1 MSGLTGRDTGYQ
13 SDVAIPDHWLNLA
26 AHLSWPLPLP
36 RNANGAAETT
46 ETLMRMYSEE
56 CARIEMLEG
65 QYQRDRFISIPG
77 TVMDQYAKYR
87 PSSLRRAAGLEK
99 RLDYEGKIFF
109 KREDGNPTGS
119 HKPNTAIAQA
129 YYAQHEGLT
138 GLVTDTGAGQ
148 WGAALAWACH
158 SFGLECTVFMTRNSF
173 TTKPYRRYLMQMSG
187 ARVFASPSEM
197 TSQGRALL
205 EIDQNHRG
213 SLGIGM
219 GEAME
224 FMRTQPNTRLALGCM
239 SYYAAMH
246 QTVIGQELATQL
258 DLAEVSPDILI
269 GCVGGGTNF
278 VGFVAPFATDTLP
291 PAFSGSKRPRLVAVE
306 SANIPVLTSGVYDY
320 EFADAFGLTT
330 QVKMYTLGR
339 DFLPAEIHAGGLR
352 YHGKSPILSLL
363 VHKGRVE
370 AVAVEQEEAFSAAKL
385 FFEAEGILAAPESAH
400 AIAQVI
406 REVARDKQA
415 GKKSTMVFCLSG
427 TGYLDLESYSSSLL
441 AKPMKQMATRDAL

>member
-1 MSGLTGRDTGYQ
+1 VPEQ
-13 SDVAIPDHWLNLA
+13 WLNLA
-26 AHLSWPLPLP
+26 AQIPWAFPLPH
-36 RNANGAAETT
+36 NADGET
-46 ETLMRMYSEE
+46 ETRESLARIYSEE

-65 QYQRDRFISIPG
+65 EYRTHPFISVPAD
-77 TVMDQYAKYR
+77 VLDEYAKYR
-87 PSSLRRAAGLEK
+87 PSRFQRARGLEK
-99 RLDYEGKIFF
+99 QLDYPGQIYF

-129 YYAQHEGLT
+129 HYARAQGLS

-158 SFGLECTVFMTRNSF
+158 TQGLECSVFMTRNSF
-173 TTKPYRRYLMQMSG
+173 NSKPYRRYLMQMSG
-187 ARVFASPSEM
+187 ARVFASPSEI

-205 EIDQNHRG
+205 KVDQNHRG

-224 FMRTQPNTRLALGCM
+224 YMRTQSGTRLALGCM

-246 QTVIGQELATQL
+246 QTVIGQELVAQL
-258 DLAEVSPDILI
+258 EMAEVVPDILI

-278 VGFVAPFATDTLP
+278 IGFVAPFASDNALP
-291 PAFSGSKRPRLVAVE
+291 ASLKGSKRPRLVAVE
-306 SANIPVLTSGVYDY
+306 SANIPVLTKGVYEY

-339 DFLPAEIHAGGLR
+339 NFLPDEIHAGGLR

-363 VHKGRVE
+363 VHEGRIE
-370 AVAVEQEEAFSAAKL
+370 AAAVDQNEAFLAGKI
-385 FFEAEGILAAPESAH
+385 FFESEGILAAPESSH
-400 AIAQVI
+400 AIAHVI
-406 REVARDKQA
+406 KEIEREKREGTAA
-415 GKKSTMVFCLSG
+415 TIVFCLSG
-427 TGYLDLESYSSSLL
+427 TGYLDLQSYSSFFG
-441 AKPMKQMATRDAL
+441 MK

>member
-1 MSGLTGRDTGYQ
+1 M
-13 SDVAIPDHWLNLA
+13 
-26 AHLSWPLPLP
+26 
-36 RNANGAAETT
+36 ETT
-46 ETLMRMYSEE
+46 DSLERIYSKE

-65 QYQRDRFISIPG
+65 EYEREPFISIPG
-77 TVMDQYAKYR
+77 SVLDHYSKYR
-87 PSSLRRAAGLEK
+87 PSRFQRARGLEK
-99 RLDYEGKIFF
+99 RLDYNGKIFF

-119 HKPNTAIAQA
+119 HKPNTAIPQA
-129 YYAQHEGLT
+129 YYARSQDLK

-205 EIDQNHRG
+205 EIDQDHRG

-224 FMRTQPNTRLALGCM
+224 FMRTQPDTRLALGCM

-246 QTVIGQELATQL
+246 QTVIGQELVAQL
-258 DLAEVSPDILI
+258 ELSEVSPDILI

-278 VGFVAPFATDTLP
+278 VGFVAPFATDNP
-291 PAFSGSKRPRLVAVE
+291 PLNGSKRPRLVAVE
-306 SANIPVLTSGVYDY
+306 SANIPVLTSGTYDY

-363 VHKGRVE
+363 VHEGRVE
-370 AVAVEQEEAFSAAKL
+370 AVAVEQEEAFLAGAL

-406 REVARDKQA
+406 KEVRREKEVGSA
-415 GKKSTMVFCLSG
+415 STIVFCLSG
-427 TGYLDLESYSSSLL
+427 TGYLDLQSYASFLS
-441 AKPMKQMATRDAL
+441 